1 MLALRLARGGSP
13 LVQLRRLLVAAASA
27 GTGFLLLC
35 TLGYAMSHP
44 DASAAGAL
52 RLAWCAVPLASTV
65 YFAVAVARTD
75 PATRPRTGLSAI
87 GLGPARLMAVSAA
100 TTALSTLLGSLLAL
114 LLFLHLRGDL
124 TGVPFGGATTDFLAP
139 GRSLP
144 LPAAL
149 TLLTL
154 VPVAASG
161 AAALALRPRR
171 GGPARAAQPYGR
183 TWMSARQNTVA
194 GAPRSGARDGGR
206 PAGGAGGRSADG
218 AADGLAPNGT
228 DEGLTVTGTGDGFRD
243 AAADGVPLPAPD
255 PRAPG
260 PDGSAGPDFHWTAE
274 AYDSG
279 ETRPAAGRDR
289 SAAVAHGRHEERG
302 RRGTPPPYAFM
313 DLPYVG
319 MDMAVPYVDVA
330 VAHEGSA
337 VPWAPDRHRTIDA
350 GSRRQAPPQS
360 CPDGLPWGAA
370 TLAAGLAVETY
381 ASRSGPSP
389 ALALP
394 GGFVGGPAGVLL
406 GWVLTAV
413 GLALAG
419 PAITYLCGWLL
430 QAVRPGALRLLAG
443 RALQAEARR
452 IGRPLGVVCA
462 AASGGF
468 AMTALYTGARPAF
481 GPLTTLGA
489 LLVAGCTLLTLAT
502 AAVEARQ
509 ARADTTAALL
519 RLGAPALLLRGA
531 AALRAGA
538 LFAVFA
544 PLTWAVAELAALPLI
559 G

>member
-1 MLALRLARGGSP
+1 MLALRLARGGNP

-35 TLGYAMSHP
+35 TLGYALSHP

-52 RLAWCAVPLASTV
+52 RLAWCVVPLAATV

-87 GLGPARLMAVSAA
+87 GLGPGRLMAISVA
-100 TTALSTLLGSLLAL
+100 TTALSTFLGSLFAL
-114 LLFLHLRGDL
+114 VLFLHLRGDL
-124 TGVPFGGATTDFLAP
+124 TGVPLGGTASDFLAS

-149 TLLTL
+149 TLLVV

-161 AAALALRPRR
+161 AAALALRPRGSR
-171 GGPARAAQPYGR
+171 PVRAAWSYGR
-183 TWMSARQNTVA
+183 TWMSARQNAVGSAPRTAARGGGRPTA
-194 GAPRSGARDGGR
+194 GAPGTPTPVTAPGGPTASTATR
-206 PAGGAGGRSADG
+206 T
-218 AADGLAPNGT
+218 AA
-228 DEGLTVTGTGDGFRD
+228 GLTVTGTGEGFQD
-243 AAADGVPLPAPD
+243 ASADTGGGALPAPD
-255 PRAPG
+255 PRAPAA
-260 PDGSAGPDFHWTAE
+260 DSPDFHWTAE
-274 AYDSG
+274 AYASG
-279 ETRPAAGRDR
+279 ETRRTAAEDLPPAA
-289 SAAVAHGRHEERG
+289 AHA
-302 RRGTPPPYAFM
+302 TPPAYE
-313 DLPYVG
+313 LPDIAYEPG
-319 MDMAVPYVDVA
+319 IAYGATEPAYEGAV
-330 VAHEGSA
+330 
-337 VPWAPDRHRTIDA
+337 VPGARPDRRRFAEA
-350 GSRRQAPPQS
+350 GPRALPPAQGY
-360 CPDGLPWGAA
+360 PNGLAWGAA
-370 TLAAGLAVETY
+370 ALAAGLAVETY
-381 ASRSGPSP
+381 ASRSGPAP

-394 GGFVGGPAGVLL
+394 GGFAGGPAGVLL

-443 RALQAEARR
+443 RVLQAEARR
-452 IGRPLGVVCA
+452 IGQPLGVVCA
-462 AASGGF
+462 VASGAF
-468 AMTALYTGARPAF
+468 AMTTLYTGARPAF

-519 RLGAPALLLRGA
+519 RLGAPATMLRGA

-538 LFAVFA
+538 LFVAFA
-544 PLTWAVAELAALPLI
+544 PLTWAVASLAALPLI
-559 G
+559 T